1 MANDL
6 KVQDIIVREAM
17 FFLKNNLVMG
27 GLVNRSYENEF
38 ENSVNGYKKGSS
50 VRIKRPEN
58 YIPAKSTTLSVAD
71 AEEAT
76 TTMVVDTQLN
86 KGLQFTSQELT
97 LMLSGPKGARR
108 IGEEKIGPLMHS
120 FANTIDLDLTRL
132 YNKVYNYVGTPGT
145 QIDSYPDYLKATE
158 RLNEMAVPMD
168 RRSGILTPND
178 HVGLVGAFHNLY
190 DTKVARS
197 ALEKA
202 RLPLLGGDD
211 VYMSQNVATHT
222 TGARGG
228 TPLVNGGSQAV
239 TYATAK
245 ATMTQTLI
253 TDGWTASAAP
263 RVKAGDVFTIDG
275 VYAVNPVGKQTLAFL
290 QQFVVINDGSSDGS
304 GNLTMT
310 ISPPIIT
317 SGAYQTV
324 SAQPADNAP
333 LNFLGTA
340 NTNYRQNMTFHK
352 DAFALAVVPLELPD
366 GAAFKARITE
376 DGLSVRV
383 TSGFD
388 ITNDTNIWRFDV
400 LYGVKAL
407 RPELATRVNGT
418 P

>member
-1 MANDL
+1 MANDI

-27 GLVNRSYENEF
+27 NLVNRDYEDEF
-38 ENSVNGYKKGSS
+38 VDSVNGYKKGST

-58 YIPAKSTTLSVAD
+58 YIPARSTTLSVSD

-108 IGEEKIGPLMHS
+108 IGEQKIGPLMHA
-120 FANTIDLDLTRL
+120 FANTIDLDLTNL
-132 YNKVYNYVGTPGT
+132 YKKVYNWVGTPGQ

-197 ALEKA
+197 ALERA

-222 TGARGG
+222 VGPLGG
-228 TPLVNGGSQAV
+228 TPLVNGGAQNV

-245 ATMTQTLI
+245 ATMTQNLI
-253 TDGWTASAAP
+253 TDGWTAAAAA
-263 RVKAGDVFTIDG
+263 RVKAGDVFTIAG
-275 VYAVNPVGKQTLAFL
+275 VYAVNPVGKQQLDFL
-290 QQFVVINDGSSDGS
+290 QQFVVQADASSDGS
-304 GNLTMT
+304 GNATLS

-324 SAQPADNAP
+324 SAAPADNAA
-333 LNFLGTA
+333 LTFLGA
-340 NTNYRQNMTFHK
+340 AGTNYRQNMTFHR

-366 GAAFKARITE
+366 GAAFKARVTE

-383 TSGFD
+383 TSDFD
-388 ITNDTNIWRFDV
+388 ITNDNNIWRFDV
-400 LYGVKAL
+400 LYGVRAL
-407 RPELATRVNGT
+407 RPELATRLSGT